1 MRTLHVPRIDELLE
15 AVLLYVIVV
24 PAVIAV
30 IVSALIFIT
39 DI

>member
-24 PAVIAV
+24 PVVIAA
-30 IVSALIFIT
+30 IVTALIFVT
-39 DI
+39 DL